1 MSLRT
6 RSTLTAVA
14 LALAATL
21 SPHGAAAQAAEQHGA
36 AAQAAERHGAAAQA
50 AEQNGAAAQAAGGSA
65 PTDPRAQGAPDPD
78 QRARSLFHE
87 GRTAFDEA
95 RYADAYRA
103 FEEAYRLSER
113 PALLINMSR
122 ALEAQGKSREAADAL
137 VHWLAVADPDAQE
150 RELVEARRARLEAQA
165 EQDEQ
170 TRAAALRVQPTA
182 PAPTPIAPPPPVL
195 PPRRDLP
202 RWLRV
207 GLWTG
212 AGTLAASGITL
223 IALGRHDI
231 RDVETPSEGARWQGV
246 ADDYERGPR
255 LVGAGIALGAGA
267 LACAVTAAVLEWR
280 GLANDRPLTLT
291 PLGARGSF

>member
-1 MSLRT
+1 MYLRT
-6 RSTLTAVA
+6 RSSLVA
-14 LALAATL
+14 SALVLATTL
-21 SPHGAAAQAAEQHGA
+21 SPHGAAAQ
-36 AAQAAERHGAAAQA
+36 
-50 AEQNGAAAQAAGGSA
+50 GSA
-65 PTDPRAQGAPDPD
+65 PPEPHAEGASDPD
-78 QRARSLFHE
+78 QRARRLFQD
-87 GRTAFDEA
+87 GRAAFDEA

-122 ALEAQGKSREAADAL
+122 ALEAQGDSRGAADAL
-137 VHWLAVADPDAQE
+137 VHWLAVAAPDAQE

-165 EQDEQ
+165 AQDAQ
-170 TRAAALRVQPTA
+170 NRALAIRVEP
-182 PAPTPIAPPPPVL
+182 PAPPPPPSAPPPL
-195 PPRRDLP
+195 SPPRRDLP
-202 RWLRV
+202 PWLRV
-207 GLWTG
+207 SLWTG

-231 RDVETPSEGARWQGV
+231 RDVETPADGARWHGV

-255 LVGAGIALGAGA
+255 LVGAGIGLTAAA

-280 GLANDRPLTLT
+280 GLRNDQPLALT